1 MADYSGSF
9 SGSFEG
15 NGRLLRNI
23 NYYDLK
29 NLPRTITTFEGN
41 SILANNALRNNFI
54 ANVKTRLNAESVIS
68 SSAQLIDEFD
78 IRYGNELGDNLVS
91 GSSQVNF
98 LGLAGIPNGL
108 VSSSAQI
115 TITESQISDLT
126 HYTDLDVKSKL
137 NNEGVI
143 SGSSQIEFD
152 GISNVPS
159 GLVSSSAQITITE
172 SQISDLVHTDISS
185 LNDFTASYATDSSS
199 FDSKISTERSRIDA
213 ILDSVDADKDSFAEI
228 VTLINSVDTTN
239 DIAFANHYTASN
251 ARLDSLESFSSS
263 IQSEVNTLSSLTSS
277 YLTELP
283 LGVISSSAQITIT
296 ESQISDL
303 VHTLIPDGTIS
314 GSDQITDVITNS
326 YISASVAASGFG
338 SGGVVDY
345 NELENVP
352 SNIIS
357 SSAQISALGYLTSQ
371 TDSQT
376 LTIAGNTLSIS
387 NGNSVILPTGG
398 GAGGGSSIWTT
409 GSQDPEA
416 YTHLMTSNNLQ
427 VTGSFEVL
435 GDLTV
440 NGKSI
445 FTQVSTS
452 DTESA
457 VQIKGRLELVE
468 HQIDNYIASAS
479 IKIGNTKDVIDCGG
493 FF

>member
-15 NGRLLRNI
+15 NGSLLRNI

-54 ANVKTRLNAESVIS
+54 ANVKARLNAESVIS

-172 SQISDLVHTDISS
+172 SQISDLTHTDVSS
-185 LNDFTASYATDSSS
+185 LNT
-199 FDSKISTERSRIDA
+199 
-213 ILDSVDADKDSFAEI
+213 
-228 VTLINSVDTTN
+228 
-239 DIAFANHYTASN
+239 
-251 ARLDSLESFSSS
+251 FSGS
-263 IQSEVNTLSSLTSS
+263 IQSQVDSLTALTSS

-314 GSDQITDVITNS
+314 GSDQITDVITDS

>member
-15 NGRLLRNI
+15 NGSLLRNI

-172 SQISDLVHTDISS
+172 SQISDLTHTDVSS
-185 LNDFTASYATDSSS
+185 LNT
-199 FDSKISTERSRIDA
+199 
-213 ILDSVDADKDSFAEI
+213 
-228 VTLINSVDTTN
+228 
-239 DIAFANHYTASN
+239 
-251 ARLDSLESFSSS
+251 FSGS
-263 IQSEVNTLSSLTSS
+263 IQSQVDSLTALTSS

-314 GSDQITDVITNS
+314 GSDQITDVITDS

-409 GSQDPEA
+409 GSQDPAA

>member
-1 MADYSGSF
+1 MEYSGSF

-15 NGRLLRNI
+15 NGSLLTNI
-23 NYYDLK
+23 DYYDLN
-29 NLPRTITTFEGN
+29 NLPRTINTFEGN
-41 SILANNALRNNFI
+41 SIKANNALRDNFI
-54 ANVKTRLNAESVIS
+54 SNVKDRLNTENVIS
-68 SSAQLIDEFD
+68 SSAQLTTEFD
-78 IRYGNELGDNLVS
+78 IRYANDLGDNLVS

-126 HYTDLDVKSKL
+126 HYTDSDVKSKL

-159 GLVSSSAQITITE
+159 GLVSSSAQISITE
-172 SQISDLVHTDISS
+172 SQISDLTHTDVSS
-185 LNDFTASYATDSSS
+185 LNT
-199 FDSKISTERSRIDA
+199 
-213 ILDSVDADKDSFAEI
+213 
-228 VTLINSVDTTN
+228 
-239 DIAFANHYTASN
+239 
-251 ARLDSLESFSSS
+251 FSGS
-263 IQSEVNTLSSLTSS
+263 IQSQVDSLTALTSS

-303 VHTLIPDGTIS
+303 AHTLIPDGTIS
-314 GSDQITDVITNS
+314 GSDQITDVITDS

-357 SSAQISALGYLTSQ
+357 SSAQISALGYITSE

-398 GAGGGSSIWTT
+398 AGGGSSIWNT

>member
-1 MADYSGSF
+1 M
-9 SGSFEG
+9 
-15 NGRLLRNI
+15 
-23 NYYDLK
+23 
-29 NLPRTITTFEGN
+29 
-41 SILANNALRNNFI
+41 
-54 ANVKTRLNAESVIS
+54 
-68 SSAQLIDEFD
+68 
-78 IRYGNELGDNLVS
+78 
-91 GSSQVNF
+91 
-98 LGLAGIPNGL
+98 

-126 HYTDLDVKSKL
+126 HTDV
-137 NNEGVI
+137 
-143 SGSSQIEFD
+143 
-152 GISNVPS
+152 
-159 GLVSSSAQITITE
+159 
-172 SQISDLVHTDISS
+172 SS
-185 LNDFTASYATDSSS
+185 LNT
-199 FDSKISTERSRIDA
+199 
-213 ILDSVDADKDSFAEI
+213 
-228 VTLINSVDTTN
+228 
-239 DIAFANHYTASN
+239 
-251 ARLDSLESFSSS
+251 FSGS
-263 IQSEVNTLSSLTSS
+263 IQSQVDSLTALTSS

-303 VHTLIPDGTIS
+303 AHTLIPDGTIS
-314 GSDQITDVITNS
+314 GSDQITDVITDS

-398 GAGGGSSIWTT
+398 GAGGGSSIWNT

-445 FTQVSTS
+445 FTQVSRLVFT
-452 DTESA
+452 A
-457 VQIKGRLELVE
+457 VTVRWLIP
-468 HQIDNYIASAS
+468 A
-479 IKIGNTKDVIDCGG
+479 
-493 FF
+493 

>member
-15 NGRLLRNI
+15 NGSLLRNI

-126 HYTDLDVKSKL
+126 HYTDSDVKSKL

-152 GISNVPS
+152 GISNIPS
-159 GLVSSSAQITITE
+159 GLV
-172 SQISDLVHTDISS
+172 
-185 LNDFTASYATDSSS
+185 
-199 FDSKISTERSRIDA
+199 
-213 ILDSVDADKDSFAEI
+213 
-228 VTLINSVDTTN
+228 
-239 DIAFANHYTASN
+239 
-251 ARLDSLESFSSS
+251 
-263 IQSEVNTLSSLTSS
+263 
-277 YLTELP
+277 
-283 LGVISSSAQITIT
+283 SSSAQITIT

-314 GSDQITDVITNS
+314 GSDQITDVITDS

-376 LTIAGNTLSIS
+376 LSITGNTLSIS

-409 GSQDPEA
+409 GSQDPVT

-427 VTGSFEVL
+427 VTGSLEVL

>member
-15 NGRLLRNI
+15 NGSLLRNI

-172 SQISDLVHTDISS
+172 SQISDLTHTDVSS
-185 LNDFTASYATDSSS
+185 LNT
-199 FDSKISTERSRIDA
+199 
-213 ILDSVDADKDSFAEI
+213 
-228 VTLINSVDTTN
+228 
-239 DIAFANHYTASN
+239 
-251 ARLDSLESFSSS
+251 FSGS
-263 IQSEVNTLSSLTSS
+263 IQSQVDSLTALTSS

-303 VHTLIPDGTIS
+303 VHTIVPDGTIS
-314 GSDQITDVITNS
+314 GSDQITDVITDS

>member
-1 MADYSGSF
+1 MEYSGSF

-15 NGRLLRNI
+15 NGSLLTNI
-23 NYYDLK
+23 DYYDLN
-29 NLPRTITTFEGN
+29 NLPRTINTFEGN
-41 SILANNALRNNFI
+41 SILANNALRDNFI
-54 ANVKTRLNAESVIS
+54 SNVKDRLNTENVIS
-68 SSAQLIDEFD
+68 SSAQLTTEFD
-78 IRYGNELGDNLVS
+78 IRYGNELGDNLVSGSSQVNFLGLAGIPNGIVSSSLQTIANLPLGTVSSSAQITISESQISDLEHYDDTDVKTKLNNEGVIS

-126 HYTDLDVKSKL
+126 HTDV
-137 NNEGVI
+137 
-143 SGSSQIEFD
+143 
-152 GISNVPS
+152 
-159 GLVSSSAQITITE
+159 
-172 SQISDLVHTDISS
+172 SS
-185 LNDFTASYATDSSS
+185 LNT
-199 FDSKISTERSRIDA
+199 
-213 ILDSVDADKDSFAEI
+213 
-228 VTLINSVDTTN
+228 
-239 DIAFANHYTASN
+239 
-251 ARLDSLESFSSS
+251 FSGS
-263 IQSEVNTLSSLTSS
+263 IQSQVDSLTALTSS

-303 VHTLIPDGTIS
+303 AHTLIPDGTIS
-314 GSDQITDVITNS
+314 GSDQITDVITDS
-326 YISASVAASGFG
+326 YISASVAVSGFG

-357 SSAQISALGYLTSQ
+357 SSAQITALGYST
-371 TDSQT
+371 TDNDSQT
-376 LTIAGNTLSIS
+376 LSIAGQTLTIS
-387 NGNSVILPTGG
+387 DGNSVILPTGG
-398 GAGGGSSIWTT
+398 AGGGSSIWNT

-445 FTQVSTS
+445 FTQVSAS

>member
-15 NGRLLRNI
+15 NGSLLRNI

-41 SILANNALRNNFI
+41 SVLANNALRNNFI

-126 HYTDLDVKSKL
+126 HTDV
-137 NNEGVI
+137 
-143 SGSSQIEFD
+143 
-152 GISNVPS
+152 
-159 GLVSSSAQITITE
+159 
-172 SQISDLVHTDISS
+172 SS
-185 LNDFTASYATDSSS
+185 LNT
-199 FDSKISTERSRIDA
+199 
-213 ILDSVDADKDSFAEI
+213 
-228 VTLINSVDTTN
+228 
-239 DIAFANHYTASN
+239 
-251 ARLDSLESFSSS
+251 FSGS
-263 IQSEVNTLSSLTSS
+263 IQSQVDSLTALTSS

-314 GSDQITDVITNS
+314 GSDQITDVITDS

-376 LTIAGNTLSIS
+376 LSITGNILSIS

-409 GSQDPEA
+409 GSQDPVT

-427 VTGSFEVL
+427 VTGSLEVL

-452 DTESA
+452 DNESA

>member
-15 NGRLLRNI
+15 NGSLLRNI

-41 SILANNALRNNFI
+41 SVLANNALRNNFI

-126 HYTDLDVKSKL
+126 HYTDSDVKSKL

-172 SQISDLVHTDISS
+172 SQISDLTHTDVSS
-185 LNDFTASYATDSSS
+185 LNT
-199 FDSKISTERSRIDA
+199 
-213 ILDSVDADKDSFAEI
+213 
-228 VTLINSVDTTN
+228 
-239 DIAFANHYTASN
+239 
-251 ARLDSLESFSSS
+251 FSGS
-263 IQSEVNTLSSLTSS
+263 IQSQVDSLTALTSS

-314 GSDQITDVITNS
+314 GSDQITDVITDS

-376 LTIAGNTLSIS
+376 LSITGNILSIS

-409 GSQDPEA
+409 GSQDPVT

-427 VTGSFEVL
+427 VTGSLEVL

-452 DTESA
+452 DNESA

>member
-1 MADYSGSF
+1 LADYSGSF

-15 NGRLLRNI
+15 NGSLLRNI

-143 SGSSQIEFD
+143 SGSSQVNFLGLA
-152 GISNVPS
+152 GIPN
-159 GLVSSSAQITITE
+159 GLVSSSAQISITE
-172 SQISDLVHTDISS
+172 SQISDLTHTDVSS
-185 LNDFTASYATDSSS
+185 LNT
-199 FDSKISTERSRIDA
+199 
-213 ILDSVDADKDSFAEI
+213 
-228 VTLINSVDTTN
+228 
-239 DIAFANHYTASN
+239 
-251 ARLDSLESFSSS
+251 FSGS
-263 IQSEVNTLSSLTSS
+263 IQSQVDSLTALTSS

-303 VHTLIPDGTIS
+303 VHTIVPDGTIS
-314 GSDQITDVITNS
+314 GSDQITDVITDS

>member
-15 NGRLLRNI
+15 NGSLLRNI

-54 ANVKTRLNAESVIS
+54 ANVKARLNAESVIS

-172 SQISDLVHTDISS
+172 SQISDLTHTDVSS
-185 LNDFTASYATDSSS
+185 LNT
-199 FDSKISTERSRIDA
+199 
-213 ILDSVDADKDSFAEI
+213 
-228 VTLINSVDTTN
+228 
-239 DIAFANHYTASN
+239 
-251 ARLDSLESFSSS
+251 FSGS
-263 IQSEVNTLSSLTSS
+263 IQSQVDSLTALTSS

-314 GSDQITDVITNS
+314 GSDQITDVITDS

-387 NGNSVILPTGG
+387 NGNSVFLPTGG

>member
-1 MADYSGSF
+1 LADYSGSF

-15 NGRLLRNI
+15 NGSLLRNI
-23 NYYDLK
+23 DYYTLK
-29 NLPRTITTFEGN
+29 NLPRTINTFEGN
-41 SILANNALRNNFI
+41 SILANNALRNNFTQ
-54 ANVKTRLNAESVIS
+54 NVKGRLNAEHVIS
-68 SSAQLIDEFD
+68 SSAQLTNEFD
-78 IRYGNELGDNLVS
+78 IRYSNELNDGVVS
-91 GSSQVNF
+91 GSSQITYN
-98 LGLAGIPNGL
+98 GISGIPSGII
-108 VSSSAQI
+108 SSSAQI
-115 TITESQISDLT
+115 SITESQISDLT
-126 HYTDLDVKSKL
+126 HTDVSSL
-137 NNEGVI
+137 NVFSGSIQSQVDSLTSATSSYLTALPDIGIVSSSTQISDLGFLSSLPNGVI

-152 GISNVPS
+152 SISNVPS
-159 GLVSSSAQITITE
+159 GLV
-172 SQISDLVHTDISS
+172 
-185 LNDFTASYATDSSS
+185 
-199 FDSKISTERSRIDA
+199 
-213 ILDSVDADKDSFAEI
+213 
-228 VTLINSVDTTN
+228 
-239 DIAFANHYTASN
+239 
-251 ARLDSLESFSSS
+251 
-263 IQSEVNTLSSLTSS
+263 
-277 YLTELP
+277 
-283 LGVISSSAQITIT
+283 SSSAQITIT

-314 GSDQITDVITNS
+314 GSEQIADVITDS

-376 LTIAGNTLSIS
+376 LTITGNTLSIS

-398 GAGGGSSIWTT
+398 AGGGSSIWTT
-409 GSQDPEA
+409 GSQDPVT

-427 VTGSFEVL
+427 VTGSFDIL

-445 FTQVSTS
+445 FTQVSAS
-452 DTESA
+452 DNESA
-457 VQIKGRLELVE
+457 VQINGRLELVE
-468 HQIDNYIASAS
+468 KQIGGYIASAS

>member
-15 NGRLLRNI
+15 NGSLLRNI

-126 HYTDLDVKSKL
+126 HYTDSDVKSKL

-172 SQISDLVHTDISS
+172 SQISDLTHTDVSS
-185 LNDFTASYATDSSS
+185 LNT
-199 FDSKISTERSRIDA
+199 
-213 ILDSVDADKDSFAEI
+213 
-228 VTLINSVDTTN
+228 
-239 DIAFANHYTASN
+239 
-251 ARLDSLESFSSS
+251 FSGS
-263 IQSEVNTLSSLTSS
+263 IQSQVDSLTALTSS

-303 VHTLIPDGTIS
+303 VHTIVPDGTIS
-314 GSDQITDVITNS
+314 GSEQITDVITDS

-387 NGNSVILPTGG
+387 NGNNVILPTGG
-398 GAGGGSSIWTT
+398 GGGGSSIWTT
-409 GSQDPEA
+409 GSQDPEV

>member
-1 MADYSGSF
+1 LADYSGSF

-15 NGRLLRNI
+15 NGSLLRNI

-172 SQISDLVHTDISS
+172 SQISDLTHTDVSS
-185 LNDFTASYATDSSS
+185 LNT
-199 FDSKISTERSRIDA
+199 
-213 ILDSVDADKDSFAEI
+213 
-228 VTLINSVDTTN
+228 
-239 DIAFANHYTASN
+239 
-251 ARLDSLESFSSS
+251 FSGS
-263 IQSEVNTLSSLTSS
+263 IQSQVDSLTALTSS

-303 VHTLIPDGTIS
+303 VHTIVPDGTIS
-314 GSDQITDVITNS
+314 GSDQITDVITDS

-409 GSQDPEA
+409 GSQDPAA